1 MAAANNCQYIR
12 FARIFDL
19 VGPASETAILDK
31 SLYLEKAAHYRK
43 LIQTRVPEGFD
54 VVDAI
59 ANDINTNKTYTG
71 YKKFLI
77 SEREERPG
85 RSRSQMERENADIA
99 KKMVTRGKVSKTTPK
114 RREEKRRDTHPY
126 RVT

>member
-1 MAAANNCQYIR
+1 MAAANGCQYIR

-19 VGPASETAILDK
+19 VEPASKTATLDK
-31 SLYLEKAAHYRK
+31 DLYLEKAGHYRE
-43 LIQTRVPEGFD
+43 LIEKRVPEGFD

-59 ANDINTNKTYTG
+59 MNDVDTNKTYTG

-85 RSRSQMERENADIA
+85 RSRSQTERENAAIA
-99 KKMVTRGKVSKTTPK
+99 KKMVTRGKVSQTTLK
-114 RREEKRRDTHPY
+114 KREEMPISTG
-126 RVT
+126 